1 MNEKTVLRPAFLL
14 VAALA
19 LALGGCQRHG
29 RAGEAPPLA
38 GASMG
43 GPFTLTDQN
52 GRRVSDAAFAGRYR
66 LIYFGYT
73 FCPDVCPTDMQMV
86 GAGLRQFEQADPARA
101 ARVVPIF
108 ITVDPERDTPDVLRR
123 FVAAFHPRMVG
134 LTGSPAEIAGV
145 AHEYRAFYQHQ
156 PPGPDGAYLVD
167 HSRMAVLYGPRGEPI
182 APIPTDQGPA
192 GVAAALEHW
201 VQ

>member
-1 MNEKTVLRPAFLL
+1 MNEKTTLRPLLLL
-14 VAALA
+14 VTMLGLGLAGCDRQGAAA
-19 LALGGCQRHG
+19 M
-29 RAGEAPPLA
+29 APPLA

-52 GRRVSDAAFAGRYR
+52 GHRVSDGAFAGRYR

-86 GAGLRQFEQADPARA
+86 GAGLRQFEHADPARA

-108 ITVDPERDTPDVLRR
+108 ITVDPERDTPDVLRH
-123 FVAAFHPRMVG
+123 FVAAFHPRMIG
-134 LTGSPAEIAGV
+134 LTGSPAEIAAV
-145 AHEYRAFYQHQ
+145 AHEFRAFYQHQ

-182 APIPTDQGPA
+182 APIATDQGPG
-192 GVAAALEHW
+192 GVAADLERW